1 MNIFED
7 LQKEIN
13 DEFNIRCENS
23 LKHQRQRN
31 PNATL
36 SEDLKK
42 RIYAGAEDEITYKFL
57 DKLDYKN
64 PEVRNQTVG
73 LVKEIFNQILQDKPI
88 KKAQFI
94 ALHHVIAKLTLMDLG
109 LENEKIFYSSG
120 KSRFIAERNSQT
132 KTINFYYINLFQ
144 DDILYPVKY
153 NPPDKDL
160 SIKHRLVEIATKIY
174 IMQHEIEHTFQEKE
188 NTEVKQDIQKL
199 TPTSYLIL
207 MQDLARKFS
216 YDPASKYFNKESN
229 DADRLYHDNHDQ
241 FYMELDADKVG
252 IERTFKLLKN
262 LCPKAYAAV
271 KDTSVSAFT
280 SFYNSI
286 KQRIDSYQDL
296 TWVSFNE
303 NEQKTLSA
311 CHTTGL
317 IIDDMIKKLSEGK
330 RAEVFKNYPALIL
343 TYRQDG
349 AKKSLEEIEN
359 ESAVNIRNIKRN
371 IPGINGQIRAR
382 KIEELY
388 EIAIMSDATLIKQ
401 KQAIIDKKQAKIDA
415 ERVLCTVFPNFQINP
430 INYIG
435 ILNGAMVQETNNI
448 DEKMELIESFK
459 QYRNMFAKLSPEEK
473 IKYPS
478 PISVLNSIH
487 LVYDF
492 RIPEDKKAEFD
503 EKLLNNEI
511 PLIDSILTNKES
523 CFDSSN

>member
-7 LQKEIN
+7 LQKEIS

-23 LKHQRQRN
+23 LKYQRQNN
-31 PNATL
+31 PNVTL
-36 SEDLKK
+36 SEDMKK
-42 RIYAGAEDEITYKFL
+42 VIYAGAEEEITYKFL

-64 PEVRNQTVG
+64 PEVRNQTVE
-73 LVKEIFNQILQDKPI
+73 LVKDIFNQILQDKPI

-109 LENEKIFYSSG
+109 LENERIFYSSG
-120 KSRFIAERNSQT
+120 KSRFIAERDSKT
-132 KTINFYYINLFQ
+132 KTINFYNRNLFQ
-144 DDILYPVKY
+144 DDILSPVKY
-153 NPPDKDL
+153 NPPDKAL
-160 SIKHRLVEIATKIY
+160 SIKHRLIELATKIY

-188 NTEVKQDIQKL
+188 NTEAKQDIQKL

-216 YDPASKYFNKESN
+216 NEPESKYFNKESN

-241 FYMELDADKVG
+241 FYMELDSDKIG
-252 IERTFKLLKN
+252 IERTFKLLKK
-262 LCPKAYAAV
+262 LCPEAYAAV
-271 KDTSVSAFT
+271 QDTSVSAFPT
-280 SFYNSI
+280 FYNSI

-311 CHTTGL
+311 CHTTSL
-317 IIDDMIKKLSEGK
+317 IIDDMMKKLSEEK
-330 RAEVFKNYPALIL
+330 RTEVFKNYPALVL
-343 TYRQDG
+343 TYKQDG
-349 AKKSLEEIEN
+349 TKKSLEEIEN
-359 ESAVNIRNIKRN
+359 ERATNIRNIKKN
-371 IPGINGQIRAR
+371 IPGINGQISAR

-388 EIAIMSDATLIKQ
+388 EIAIMGDATLSKQ

-415 ERVLCTVFPNFQINP
+415 ERVLRTVFPNFQINP
-430 INYIG
+430 IYYIG

-448 DEKMELIESFK
+448 EEKIKLIESYK

-492 RIPEDKKAEFD
+492 RVPEDKKVEFG
-503 EKLLNNEI
+503 EKAANNEI

-523 CFDSSN
+523 SFASSN